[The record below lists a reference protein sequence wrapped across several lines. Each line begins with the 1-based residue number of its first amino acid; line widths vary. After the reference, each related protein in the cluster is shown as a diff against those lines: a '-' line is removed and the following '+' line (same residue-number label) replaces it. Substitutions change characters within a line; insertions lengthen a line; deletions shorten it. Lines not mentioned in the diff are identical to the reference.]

1 MCPARTPEERVLI
14 ARIGSAYQKAKH
26 PDHVALTANARA
38 GLRARFERDA
48 RELAPDASPEQI
60 ARAADDLQR
69 AHMLRMTLRAKQARR
84 KARENLA
91 TAEAAEAELA
101 NLGDAC
107 STA

>member
-1 MCPARTPEERVLI
+1 LCPARTPEERVLI

-26 PDHVALTANARA
+26 PDHAALTANARA
-38 GLRARFERDA
+38 GLRARFEREA

-84 KARENLA
+84 RAREQTAL
-91 TAEAAEAELA
+91 AEATETELA
-101 NLGDAC
+101 ALGGA
-107 STA
+107 